1 MDKPIKKMLV
11 AIDGSETATK
21 ALDYALNLAEMCEAE
36 VQIVSVVPSVESIM
50 PRFIRTAPRK
60 SYTMFI
66 EEVENRMKTILT
78 EALEVAKSKSIK
90 KISIRLLKGRPAD
103 KIVQTAQ
110 EEGFDLIVLGSRGLS
125 GIEEWVLGSVS
136 DRVADRAVCSVLIV
150 K

>member
-36 VQIVSVVPSVESIM
+36 VQILSVVPSVESIM

-78 EALEVAKSKSIK
+78 EALEVAKRKSIK
-90 KISIRLLKGRPAD
+90 KIATRLLKGHPAD
-103 KIVQTAQ
+103 KIVKTAQ

-136 DRVADRAVCSVLIV
+136 DRVADRAACSVLIV